1 MRERSAPKN
10 QLIIALGCNCTM
22 QIPTSK
28 SFRTFNLSLSRR
40 NDKKNS
46 ENTQVSHKNPCAN
59 INSPKIRIGCVSV
72 PRYTRVCCCLR
83 WFSKKIDVVVQDEKT
98 NFRRALLRNIIF
110 SSVECGNVHWSSNH
124 LQLSIC
130 GREGREGVSSPM
142 DDSTRA
148 PHIPTL
154 A

>member
-1 MRERSAPKN
+1 MPKN

-40 NDKKNS
+40 NDKKN
-46 ENTQVSHKNPCAN
+46 
-59 INSPKIRIGCVSV
+59 PKTLKFRTKILAQILTHLKFELDASQCHDIRASAAACDGFQRKLMWKSTMRKPTSGEHYCEI
-72 PRYTRVCCCLR
+72 L
-83 WFSKKIDVVVQDEKT
+83 F
-98 NFRRALLRNIIF
+98 F

-130 GREGREGVSSPM
+130 GREGREGVFSPM

-148 PHIPTL
+148 PRIPTL